1 MTQTTQI
8 TDAMLFRF
16 FAGQLTEEETSLLKA
31 WMDENPEEHQKVMKK
46 AHDIY
51 VLGVMYTA
59 FESPDQDKVSP
70 IRLLTL
76 SKIIRFT
83 SKIAAVLA
91 IGFVINYMLFT
102 HRVREWTNQI
112 TTIEAPSGKQIRVT
126 LNDGSVID
134 LNSGSRIVYPSI
146 FVGKERRIQL
156 YGEAMFDVETDT
168 DRPFIV
174 ETFACDVK
182 VLGTHFN
189 VIADEANGLFSAALF
204 RGKVAV
210 LSHLSD
216 ELVLM
221 DENSVVNLKNG
232 HLQMVPI
239 EDPDEYRWP
248 EGIITLNRMSF
259 DQIAE
264 KLERYYN
271 VKIVIERSELPVI
284 KYQSCKIRVSDGIN
298 HAMQLLQM
306 ASDFT
311 YTYDEIENIIRIK

>member
-1 MTQTTQI
+1 MTQTQI

-16 FAGQLTEEETSLLKA
+16 FAGQLTEEETARLTA
-31 WMDENPEEHQKVMKK
+31 WMDENPKEHQKAMNK

-51 VLGVMYTA
+51 ILGVMSTA
-59 FESPDQDKVSP
+59 FESPVKSMVSP
-70 IRLLTL
+70 IRNITL

-83 SKIAAVLA
+83 GKIAAVLV
-91 IGFVINYMLFT
+91 IGFAIYYVLFT
-102 HRVREWTNQI
+102 HRVSEWTNQM

-146 FVGKERRIQL
+146 FAGKERRIQL
-156 YGEAMFDVETDT
+156 YGEAMFDVEPDAN
-168 DRPFIV
+168 RPFIV

-189 VIADEANGLFSAALF
+189 VIADEAKNQFSTALF

-210 LSHLSD
+210 LSHLSN
-216 ELVLM
+216 ESVLM

-232 HLQMVPI
+232 HLQIVPI

-259 DQIAE
+259 EQIAE
-264 KLERYYN
+264 KLERYYD

>member
-1 MTQTTQI
+1 
-8 TDAMLFRF
+8 MLFR
-16 FAGQLTEEETSLLKA
+16 S
-31 WMDENPEEHQKVMKK
+31 
-46 AHDIY
+46 
-51 VLGVMYTA
+51 
-59 FESPDQDKVSP
+59 
-70 IRLLTL
+70 
-76 SKIIRFT
+76 
-83 SKIAAVLA
+83 
-91 IGFVINYMLFT
+91 
-102 HRVREWTNQI
+102 
-112 TTIEAPSGKQIRVT
+112 
-126 LNDGSVID
+126 
-134 LNSGSRIVYPSI
+134 
-146 FVGKERRIQL
+146 
-156 YGEAMFDVETDT
+156 
-168 DRPFIV
+168 
-174 ETFACDVK
+174 CDVK

-248 EGIITLNRMSF
+248 EGIITLNRMSS

>member
-1 MTQTTQI
+1 
-8 TDAMLFRF
+8 MLFRF
-16 FAGQLTEEETSLLKA
+16 FAGQLTEEETARLTA
-31 WMDENPEEHQKVMKK
+31 WMDENPKEHQKAMNK

-51 VLGVMYTA
+51 ILGVMSTA
-59 FESPDQDKVSP
+59 FESPVKSMISP
-70 IRLLTL
+70 IRNITL

-83 SKIAAVLA
+83 GKIAAVLM
-91 IGFVINYMLFT
+91 IGFAINYVLFT
-102 HRVREWTNQI
+102 HRVSEWTNQM

-146 FVGKERRIQL
+146 FAGKERRIQL
-156 YGEAMFDVETDT
+156 YGEAMFDVEPDT

-189 VIADEANGLFSAALF
+189 VIADEAKNQFSTALF

-210 LSHLSD
+210 LSHLSN
-216 ELVLM
+216 ESVLM

-232 HLQMVPI
+232 HLQIVPI

-259 DQIAE
+259 EQIAE
-264 KLERYYN
+264 KLERYYD

>member
-1 MTQTTQI
+1 MTQTQI
-8 TDAMLFRF
+8 TDDMLFRF
-16 FAGQLTEEETSLLKA
+16 LAGQLTEEETARLTA
-31 WMDENPEEHQKVMKK
+31 WMDENPKEHQKAMNK

-51 VLGVMYTA
+51 ILGVMSTA
-59 FESPDQDKVSP
+59 FESPVKSMVSP
-70 IRLLTL
+70 IRNITL

-83 SKIAAVLA
+83 GKIAAVLV
-91 IGFVINYMLFT
+91 IGFAINYVHFT
-102 HRVREWTNQI
+102 HRVSEWTNQM

-146 FVGKERRIQL
+146 FAGKERRIQL
-156 YGEAMFDVETDT
+156 YGEAMFDVEPDAN
-168 DRPFIV
+168 RPFIV

-189 VIADEANGLFSAALF
+189 VIADEVKNLFSTALF

-216 ELVLM
+216 ESVLM

-232 HLQMVPI
+232 HLQIAPI

-248 EGIITLNRMSF
+248 EGIITLNRMPF
-259 DQIAE
+259 DQVVE
-264 KLERYYN
+264 KLEKYYD

>member
-1 MTQTTQI
+1 MTQTQI

-16 FAGQLTEEETSLLKA
+16 FAGQLTEEETARLTA
-31 WMDENPEEHQKVMKK
+31 WMDENPKEHQKAMNK

-51 VLGVMYTA
+51 ILGVMSTA
-59 FESPDQDKVSP
+59 FESPVKSMVSP
-70 IRLLTL
+70 IRNITL

-83 SKIAAVLA
+83 GKIAAVLV
-91 IGFVINYMLFT
+91 IGFAINYVLFT
-102 HRVREWTNQI
+102 HRVSEWTNQM

-146 FVGKERRIQL
+146 FAGKERRIQL
-156 YGEAMFDVETDT
+156 YGEAMFDVEPDAN
-168 DRPFIV
+168 RPFIV

-189 VIADEANGLFSAALF
+189 VIADEAKNQFSTALF

-210 LSHLSD
+210 LSHLSN
-216 ELVLM
+216 ESVLM

-232 HLQMVPI
+232 HLQIVPI

-259 DQIAE
+259 EQIAE
-264 KLERYYN
+264 KLERYYD